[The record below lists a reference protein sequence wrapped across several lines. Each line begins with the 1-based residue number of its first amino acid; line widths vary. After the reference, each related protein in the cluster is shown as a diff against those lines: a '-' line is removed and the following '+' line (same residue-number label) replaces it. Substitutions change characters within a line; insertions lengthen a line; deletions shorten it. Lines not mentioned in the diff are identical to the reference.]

1 VTGVRKFCIALAAIV
16 LAMFA
21 GGFLSSQVTSR
32 QSPPTVSH
40 IPPVEHLAPIAT
52 GPPPN
57 PKRLPAGFSPLG
69 DAQLSGKSTL
79 TIKNG
84 TEYDALVKAMMLV
97 DGKPSMVSNFY
108 VPAQSD
114 WTEENMPPGNYILR
128 FTQGLDWDAGI
139 RKFIY
144 NPTFGESA
152 PFELTEREWTEV
164 VDGRLHRKTSADQ
177 KWITL
182 HKVPH
187 GNFHTE
193 PIDEARFAR

>member
-1 VTGVRKFCIALAAIV
+1 
-16 LAMFA
+16 
-21 GGFLSSQVTSR
+21 
-32 QSPPTVSH
+32 
-40 IPPVEHLAPIAT
+40 
-52 GPPPN
+52 
-57 PKRLPAGFSPLG
+57 
-69 DAQLSGKSTL
+69 
-79 TIKNG
+79 
-84 TEYDALVKAMMLV
+84 MMLV
-97 DGKPSMVSNFY
+97 DGKPSMVRNFY

-114 WTEENMPPGNYILR
+114 WTEEKMPPGNYILR
-128 FTQGLDWDAGI
+128 FAQGLDWDAGL

-164 VDGRLHRKTSADQ
+164 VDGRIQRKTSADQ